1 MEGNFEVE
9 SGGWREIQTLAVEN
23 RTTVR
28 SGEQGRG
35 RREALKRNRKK
46 FFHILFLQ
54 TQLQTFCHSVNI
66 FCTFDLSV

>member
-35 RREALKRNRKK
+35 RREALKRKK
-46 FFHILFLQ
+46 KNLSYFIFVNTVADILSFSEYILH
-54 TQLQTFCHSVNI
+54 L
-66 FCTFDLSV
+66 